1 MPASA
6 TPQSSPTQDLVR
18 LVDFAA
24 ASGHDRWRLLDK
36 LLEARADVHT
46 HVPSGRYFAF
56 FTRTSVDPFQ
66 CGEVVV
72 TVDNEVWLDL
82 VGRATLLRSD
92 VEEMARLR
100 SSVALR
106 RVKARWD
113 EWVEIDVGGPLVVT
127 LEALSASADALTA
140 AASMLP
146 RPPKKPSQRDLER
159 LIQGDDALLTVRRAA
174 ELLPGD
180 EKLHR
185 SAIPKAGITR
195 VIERADGV
203 ERKKDLLGVRWGD
216 VLDMFPTE
224 VEQVEAAQ
232 LDLEGEARRSV
243 AAEPRRKRRPRKGGI
258 HLADL
263 D

>member
-1 MPASA
+1 MHARSTNSLPADL
-6 TPQSSPTQDLVR
+6 PLVR

-24 ASGHDRWRLLDK
+24 DSGHDPWHLLDK

-56 FTRTSVDPFQ
+56 FTRTSADPFQ

-82 VGRATLLRSD
+82 VGRVTLLPSD

-100 SSVALR
+100 SSVAVR

-127 LEALSASADALTA
+127 LEALSASAEDLAVA
-140 AASMLP
+140 AGKLP
-146 RPPKKPSQRDLER
+146 RPPKKPSQRNLER
-159 LIQGDDALLTVRRAA
+159 LSLGADAFVSLRRAA
-174 ELLPGD
+174 ELLPGED
-180 EKLHR
+180 QANRRALIE
-185 SAIPKAGITR
+185 AGIVR
-195 VIERADGV
+195 DRGG
-203 ERKKDLLGVRWGD
+203 RKMVRWGD
-216 VLDMFPTE
+216 VAALFPTE
-224 VEQVEAAQ
+224 AERAEEQQ
-232 LDLEGEARRSV
+232 LELEGEARRSV